1 MDWQPIETA
10 PKDGRPILAASTN
23 HDACEVVCW
32 QDGEDSEL
40 REGYL
45 TSYDRVATSSYRPG
59 SRPASPALALC
70 IALLRTLRTQDQG
83 DSL

>member
-32 QDGEDSEL
+32 QDGEDSGATDPDAVC
-40 REGYL
+40 EGWVNSG
-45 TSYDRVATSSYRPG
+45 TNKDRFYANPRWFTHWMPLPPPPHDAG
-59 SRPASPALALC
+59 
-70 IALLRTLRTQDQG
+70 G
-83 DSL
+83 G